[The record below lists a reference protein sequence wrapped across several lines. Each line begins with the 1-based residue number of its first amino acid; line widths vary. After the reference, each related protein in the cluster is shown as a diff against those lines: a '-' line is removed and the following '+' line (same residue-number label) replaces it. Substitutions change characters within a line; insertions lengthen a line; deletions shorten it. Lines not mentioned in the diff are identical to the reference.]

1 MSNQD
6 NINSFLDS
14 MDFDST
20 PAAGA
25 PNPQSVPFTPA
36 AVWPGEE
43 PTQQTAA
50 AAPVQAEPVPA
61 APPTAQPA
69 APQEVMPTPAPAVQT
84 PQTPQSAPAI
94 QRQVIPQQQPVVQQQ
109 VVPTVQ
115 PVVQQQPV
123 AQPQPAIQ
131 PAAPEPAPVQ
141 ETMLDKFDMVMQNLE
156 AQGEKRMLEA
166 LAAKPAIFS
175 YAKVK
180 ENIDDRDS
188 TFEDLRQKY
197 EADFPELSDPKT
209 ISWTVN
215 YGKTTKSVN
224 NPGSD
229 KVYDIKAEIE
239 NSKAFKEALKKA
251 KTDAEKNPECIVKLF
266 KKAQSKGEALSGIKE
281 LCLTKAEA
289 AQTNK
294 PIVLLPSKDGR
305 VYEQRRNE
313 IGCFTAPAE
322 NVREFED
329 IRAEFKMALPKIPAH
344 IFSKV
349 MGFFKSISD
358 ELHYE
363 VLVHILY
370 DTEEKEYIIKVPK
383 QRISE
388 ASVNSETDEPYLKGE
403 DVTRDIDRADELL
416 RRCADRGNKYAE
428 YTLGKA
434 LLDGELLPQDIP
446 EAVRL
451 LTTSA
456 EQGFPNAEYILGKL
470 YYKGEIVPADL
481 PKAID
486 LLERATEKGNPY
498 VAYLAGKLRLTEDE
512 VKDIEKAIRNFEI
525 AAANGNDFAEY
536 QLGKIYLYG
545 RDTEQDMQKAL
556 EWLESSAEHGNQY
569 ALQMLHSI
577 RNNRNISA
585 ATGIIRLLHHVSRI
599 IGERMEADRKD
610 GSSAVDRKLKRRIDE
625 KKQAQ
630 GIKD

>member
-6 NINSFLDS
+6 NINSFLDG

-20 PAAGA
+20 PAEQA
-25 PNPQSVPFTPA
+25 PSPQSVPFTPA

-43 PTQQTAA
+43 PAQQTAA

-61 APPTAQPA
+61 AQPTAQPA
-69 APQEVMPTPAPAVQT
+69 APQEAIPTPVPAVQT
-84 PQTPQSAPAI
+84 PQTPQAAPAI
-94 QRQVIPQQQPVVQQQ
+94 QQQVVPQTQPIVQQQPMMQPQPVVQQ
-109 VVPTVQ
+109 
-115 PVVQQQPV
+115 PVMQQ
-123 AQPQPAIQ
+123 
-131 PAAPEPAPVQ
+131 AAPDPAPVQ

-156 AQGEKRMLEA
+156 VQGEKRMLDA
-166 LAAKPAIFS
+166 LAAKPAIFA

-180 ENIDDRDS
+180 ENIEDRDS
-188 TFEDLRQKY
+188 TFEDLRQRY

-215 YGKTTKSVN
+215 YGKTTKSVS

-229 KVYDIKAEIE
+229 KVYDIKTEIE

-266 KKAQSKGEALSGIKE
+266 KKAQTKGEALSGIKE

-329 IRAEFKMALPKIPAH
+329 IQAEFKMALPKIPAH

-388 ASVNSETDEPYLKGE
+388 ASVNSETDEPYPDRYIHVMDFHSHNTMPAVFSGTDNADEKETRLYAVAGRFNRTFPEITVRAGCAGKFIPLNPEDVFEGDFFGSYPEEWKENIRHWGTEIKKPWHMSLRLKRTFGE
-403 DVTRDIDRADELL
+403 D
-416 RRCADRGNKYAE
+416 
-428 YTLGKA
+428 
-434 LLDGELLPQDIP
+434 
-446 EAVRL
+446 
-451 LTTSA
+451 
-456 EQGFPNAEYILGKL
+456 
-470 YYKGEIVPADL
+470 
-481 PKAID
+481 
-486 LLERATEKGNPY
+486 
-498 VAYLAGKLRLTEDE
+498 
-512 VKDIEKAIRNFEI
+512 
-525 AAANGNDFAEY
+525 
-536 QLGKIYLYG
+536 
-545 RDTEQDMQKAL
+545 
-556 EWLESSAEHGNQY
+556 
-569 ALQMLHSI
+569 
-577 RNNRNISA
+577 
-585 ATGIIRLLHHVSRI
+585 RI
-599 IGERMEADRKD
+599 
-610 GSSAVDRKLKRRIDE
+610 
-625 KKQAQ
+625 
-630 GIKD
+630 

>member
-6 NINSFLDS
+6 NINSFLDG
-14 MDFDST
+14 MDDFNST
-20 PAAGA
+20 PAAEA
-25 PNPQSVPFTPA
+25 PSPQSVPFTPA

-43 PTQQTAA
+43 PAQQTAA

-69 APQEVMPTPAPAVQT
+69 VPQEVIPTPAPAVQT
-84 PQTPQSAPAI
+84 PQIPQAAPAI
-94 QRQVIPQQQPVVQQQ
+94 QQQVIPQQQPVVQQQ
-109 VVPTVQ
+109 VVP
-115 PVVQQQPV
+115 PV
-123 AQPQPAIQ
+123 QPAIQ
-131 PAAPEPAPVQ
+131 QQPMPQAQQAAPDPAPVQ

-156 AQGEKRMLEA
+156 VQGEKRMLEA

-180 ENIDDRDS
+180 ENIEDRDS

-215 YGKTTKSVN
+215 YGKTTKSVS

-251 KTDAEKNPECIVKLF
+251 KTDADKNPECIVKLF
-266 KKAQSKGEALSGIKE
+266 KKAQTKGEALSGIKE

-388 ASVNSETDEPYLKGE
+388 ASVNSETDEPYPDRCIHVMDFHSHNTMPAVFSETDNADEKETRLYAVAGRFNQTFPEITVRAGCAGKFIPLNPEDVFEGNFFDSYPQEWKENIRHWGTEIKRPWHMGLRLKKVFGE
-403 DVTRDIDRADELL
+403 D
-416 RRCADRGNKYAE
+416 
-428 YTLGKA
+428 
-434 LLDGELLPQDIP
+434 
-446 EAVRL
+446 RL
-451 LTTSA
+451 
-456 EQGFPNAEYILGKL
+456 
-470 YYKGEIVPADL
+470 
-481 PKAID
+481 
-486 LLERATEKGNPY
+486 
-498 VAYLAGKLRLTEDE
+498 
-512 VKDIEKAIRNFEI
+512 
-525 AAANGNDFAEY
+525 
-536 QLGKIYLYG
+536 
-545 RDTEQDMQKAL
+545 
-556 EWLESSAEHGNQY
+556 
-569 ALQMLHSI
+569 
-577 RNNRNISA
+577 
-585 ATGIIRLLHHVSRI
+585 
-599 IGERMEADRKD
+599 
-610 GSSAVDRKLKRRIDE
+610 
-625 KKQAQ
+625 
-630 GIKD
+630 

>member
-20 PAAGA
+20 PAAEA
-25 PNPQSVPFTPA
+25 PSPQSVPFTPA

-43 PTQQTAA
+43 PAQQTAA

-69 APQEVMPTPAPAVQT
+69 APQEVIPTPAPAVQT
-84 PQTPQSAPAI
+84 PQTPQAAPAI
-94 QRQVIPQQQPVVQQQ
+94 QQQVITQAQPIVQQQPMVQPQPVVQQ
-109 VVPTVQ
+109 PAM
-115 PVVQQQPV
+115 QQ
-123 AQPQPAIQ
+123 
-131 PAAPEPAPVQ
+131 AAPDPGPVQ
-141 ETMLDKFDMVMQNLE
+141 ETMPDQFDAVMQNLE
-156 AQGEKRMLEA
+156 VQGEKRMLEA
-166 LAAKPAIFS
+166 LAAKPAIFA

-180 ENIDDRDS
+180 ENIEDRDS
-188 TFEDLRQKY
+188 TFEDLRQRY

-215 YGKTTKSVN
+215 YGKTTKSVS

-251 KTDAEKNPECIVKLF
+251 KTDADKNPECIVKLF
-266 KKAQSKGEALSGIKE
+266 KKAQTKGEALSGIKE

-388 ASVNSETDEPYLKGE
+388 ASVNSETDEPYPDRYIHVMDFHSHNTMPAVFSGTDNADEKETRLYAVAGRFNRTFPEITVRAGCAGKFIPLNPEDVFEGDFFGSYPEEWKENIRHWGTEIKKPWHMSLRLKRTFGE
-403 DVTRDIDRADELL
+403 D
-416 RRCADRGNKYAE
+416 
-428 YTLGKA
+428 
-434 LLDGELLPQDIP
+434 
-446 EAVRL
+446 
-451 LTTSA
+451 
-456 EQGFPNAEYILGKL
+456 
-470 YYKGEIVPADL
+470 
-481 PKAID
+481 
-486 LLERATEKGNPY
+486 
-498 VAYLAGKLRLTEDE
+498 
-512 VKDIEKAIRNFEI
+512 
-525 AAANGNDFAEY
+525 
-536 QLGKIYLYG
+536 
-545 RDTEQDMQKAL
+545 
-556 EWLESSAEHGNQY
+556 
-569 ALQMLHSI
+569 
-577 RNNRNISA
+577 
-585 ATGIIRLLHHVSRI
+585 RI
-599 IGERMEADRKD
+599 
-610 GSSAVDRKLKRRIDE
+610 
-625 KKQAQ
+625 
-630 GIKD
+630 

>member
-1 MSNQD
+1 MENSNQD

-14 MDFDST
+14 MDDFDSA
-20 PAAGA
+20 PAEQA
-25 PNPQSVPFTPA
+25 PSPQSVPFTPA

-43 PTQQTAA
+43 PAQQTAA

-69 APQEVMPTPAPAVQT
+69 APQKVIPTPAPAVQT
-84 PQTPQSAPAI
+84 PQTPQAAPAV
-94 QRQVIPQQQPVVQQQ
+94 QQQTVPQQQPAIQQQVITQAQPIVQQQ
-109 VVPTVQ
+109 VVPQ
-115 PVVQQQPV
+115 QQSVVQQPV
-123 AQPQPAIQ
+123 MQ
-131 PAAPEPAPVQ
+131 PAAPNPAPVQ

-156 AQGEKRMLEA
+156 VQGEKRMLEA
-166 LAAKPAIFS
+166 LAAKPAVFS

-180 ENIDDRDS
+180 ENIEDRDS

-215 YGKTTKSVN
+215 YGKTTKSVS

-229 KVYDIKAEIE
+229 KVYDIKTEIE

-266 KKAQSKGEALSGIKE
+266 KKAQTKGEALSGIKE

-370 DTEEKEYIIKVPK
+370 DTEEKVYIIKVPK

-388 ASVNSETDEPYLKGE
+388 ASVNSETDEPYPDRYIHVMDFHSHNTMPAVFSGTDNADEKETRLYAVAGRFNRTFPEITVRAGCAGKFIPLNPE
-403 DVTRDIDRADELL
+403 DVFEGDFF
-416 RRCADRGNKYAE
+416 GSY
-428 YTLGKA
+428 
-434 LLDGELLPQDIP
+434 P
-446 EAVRL
+446 EEWKENIRHWG
-451 LTTSA
+451 T
-456 EQGFPNAEYILGKL
+456 
-470 YYKGEIVPADL
+470 EIKKPWHM
-481 PKAID
+481 
-486 LLERATEKGNPY
+486 G
-498 VAYLAGKLRLTEDE
+498 LRLKRTFGE
-512 VKDIEKAIRNFEI
+512 
-525 AAANGNDFAEY
+525 
-536 QLGKIYLYG
+536 G
-545 RDTEQDMQKAL
+545 R
-556 EWLESSAEHGNQY
+556 
-569 ALQMLHSI
+569 I
-577 RNNRNISA
+577 
-585 ATGIIRLLHHVSRI
+585 
-599 IGERMEADRKD
+599 
-610 GSSAVDRKLKRRIDE
+610 
-625 KKQAQ
+625 
-630 GIKD
+630 

>member
-20 PAAGA
+20 PAEQA
-25 PNPQSVPFTPA
+25 PSPQSVPFTPA

-43 PTQQTAA
+43 PAQQTAA

-69 APQEVMPTPAPAVQT
+69 APQDAIPTPVPAVQN
-84 PQTPQSAPAI
+84 PQTPQAAPPTE
-94 QRQVIPQQQPVVQQQ
+94 QQVIPQAQQ
-109 VVPTVQ
+109 VVPQVQ
-115 PVVQQQPV
+115 PAAQQQPV
-123 AQPQPAIQ
+123 AQPQPVMQ
-131 PAAPEPAPVQ
+131 QAAPDPAPVQ

-156 AQGEKRMLEA
+156 VQGEKRMLEA
-166 LAAKPAIFS
+166 LAAKPAIFA

-180 ENIDDRDS
+180 ENIEDRDS
-188 TFEDLRQKY
+188 TFEDLRQRY

-215 YGKTTKSVN
+215 YGKTTKSVS

-251 KTDAEKNPECIVKLF
+251 KTDADKNPECIVKLF
-266 KKAQSKGEALSGIKE
+266 KKAQTKGEALSGIKE

-358 ELHYE
+358 ELNYE
-363 VLVHILY
+363 VLVHIIY
-370 DTEEKEYIIKVPK
+370 DTEETEYIIKVPK

-388 ASVNSETDEPYLKGE
+388 ASVNSETDEPYPDRYIHVMDFHSHNTMPAVFSGTDNADEKETRLYAVAGRFNRTFPEITVRAGCAGKFIPLNPEDVFEGDFFGSYPEEWKENIRHWGTEIKKPRHMGLRFKKVFGE
-403 DVTRDIDRADELL
+403 D
-416 RRCADRGNKYAE
+416 
-428 YTLGKA
+428 
-434 LLDGELLPQDIP
+434 
-446 EAVRL
+446 
-451 LTTSA
+451 
-456 EQGFPNAEYILGKL
+456 
-470 YYKGEIVPADL
+470 
-481 PKAID
+481 
-486 LLERATEKGNPY
+486 
-498 VAYLAGKLRLTEDE
+498 
-512 VKDIEKAIRNFEI
+512 
-525 AAANGNDFAEY
+525 
-536 QLGKIYLYG
+536 
-545 RDTEQDMQKAL
+545 
-556 EWLESSAEHGNQY
+556 
-569 ALQMLHSI
+569 
-577 RNNRNISA
+577 
-585 ATGIIRLLHHVSRI
+585 RI
-599 IGERMEADRKD
+599 
-610 GSSAVDRKLKRRIDE
+610 
-625 KKQAQ
+625 
-630 GIKD
+630 

>member
-1 MSNQD
+1 MENSNQD

-25 PNPQSVPFTPA
+25 PSPQSVPFTPA

-43 PTQQTAA
+43 PAQQTAA
-50 AAPVQAEPVPA
+50 AAPVQTEPAPA

-69 APQEVMPTPAPAVQT
+69 APQEAIPTPAPAVQT
-84 PQTPQSAPAI
+84 PQTPQAAPAAE
-94 QRQVIPQQQPVVQQQ
+94 QQVVPQPQPIVQQQAMPQQQPVVQEQVIPQAQQ
-109 VVPTVQ
+109 VVPQVQ
-115 PVVQQQPV
+115 PAAQQQPV
-123 AQPQPAIQ
+123 AQTQPVMQ
-131 PAAPEPAPVQ
+131 QAAPEPAPVQ
-141 ETMLDKFDMVMQNLE
+141 QPMLDQFDAVMQNLE
-156 AQGEKRMLEA
+156 VQGEKRMLEA

-180 ENIDDRDS
+180 ENIEDRDS

-197 EADFPELSDPKT
+197 EADFPELSDSKT

-215 YGKTTKSVN
+215 YGKTTKSVS

-266 KKAQSKGEALSGIKE
+266 KKAQTKGEALSGIKE

-349 MGFFKSISD
+349 MGFFKSI
-358 ELHYE
+358 
-363 VLVHILY
+363 
-370 DTEEKEYIIKVPK
+370 
-383 QRISE
+383 
-388 ASVNSETDEPYLKGE
+388 
-403 DVTRDIDRADELL
+403 
-416 RRCADRGNKYAE
+416 
-428 YTLGKA
+428 
-434 LLDGELLPQDIP
+434 
-446 EAVRL
+446 
-451 LTTSA
+451 
-456 EQGFPNAEYILGKL
+456 
-470 YYKGEIVPADL
+470 
-481 PKAID
+481 
-486 LLERATEKGNPY
+486 
-498 VAYLAGKLRLTEDE
+498 
-512 VKDIEKAIRNFEI
+512 
-525 AAANGNDFAEY
+525 
-536 QLGKIYLYG
+536 
-545 RDTEQDMQKAL
+545 
-556 EWLESSAEHGNQY
+556 
-569 ALQMLHSI
+569 
-577 RNNRNISA
+577 
-585 ATGIIRLLHHVSRI
+585 
-599 IGERMEADRKD
+599 
-610 GSSAVDRKLKRRIDE
+610 
-625 KKQAQ
+625 
-630 GIKD
+630 

>member
-1 MSNQD
+1 MENSNQD

-20 PAAGA
+20 PAEQA
-25 PNPQSVPFTPA
+25 PSPQSVPFTPA

-43 PTQQTAA
+43 PAQQTAA
-50 AAPVQAEPVPA
+50 AAPVQTEPAPA

-69 APQEVMPTPAPAVQT
+69 APQEAIPTPAPAVQT
-84 PQTPQSAPAI
+84 PQTPQAAPAVQQQVI
-94 QRQVIPQQQPVVQQQ
+94 PQAQPIVQEQVIPQQQSVVQQQ
-109 VVPTVQ
+109 VVP
-115 PVVQQQPV
+115 PV
-123 AQPQPAIQ
+123 QPAIQ
-131 PAAPEPAPVQ
+131 QQPMPQAQQAAPDPAPVQ
-141 ETMLDKFDMVMQNLE
+141 QTMLDPFDAAMQNLE
-156 AQGEKRMLEA
+156 VQGEKRMLEA

-180 ENIDDRDS
+180 ENIEDRDS

-215 YGKTTKSVN
+215 YGKTTKSVS

-229 KVYDIKAEIE
+229 KVYDIKTEIE

-266 KKAQSKGEALSGIKE
+266 KKAQTKGEALSGIKE

-388 ASVNSETDEPYLKGE
+388 ASVNSETDEPYPDRYIHVMDFHSHNTMPAVFSGTDNADEKETRLYAVAGWFNRTFPEITVRAGCAGKFIPLNPEDVFEGDFFGSYPEEWKENIRHWGTEIKKPRHMGLRFKKVFGE
-403 DVTRDIDRADELL
+403 D
-416 RRCADRGNKYAE
+416 
-428 YTLGKA
+428 
-434 LLDGELLPQDIP
+434 
-446 EAVRL
+446 
-451 LTTSA
+451 
-456 EQGFPNAEYILGKL
+456 
-470 YYKGEIVPADL
+470 
-481 PKAID
+481 
-486 LLERATEKGNPY
+486 
-498 VAYLAGKLRLTEDE
+498 
-512 VKDIEKAIRNFEI
+512 
-525 AAANGNDFAEY
+525 
-536 QLGKIYLYG
+536 
-545 RDTEQDMQKAL
+545 
-556 EWLESSAEHGNQY
+556 
-569 ALQMLHSI
+569 
-577 RNNRNISA
+577 
-585 ATGIIRLLHHVSRI
+585 RI
-599 IGERMEADRKD
+599 
-610 GSSAVDRKLKRRIDE
+610 
-625 KKQAQ
+625 
-630 GIKD
+630 

>member
-6 NINSFLDS
+6 NINSFLDG

-20 PAAGA
+20 PAEQA
-25 PNPQSVPFTPA
+25 PSPQSVPFTPA

-43 PTQQTAA
+43 PAQQTAA
-50 AAPVQAEPVPA
+50 AAPVKAEPVPA

-69 APQEVMPTPAPAVQT
+69 APQEVIPTPAPAVQT
-84 PQTPQSAPAI
+84 PKTPQAAPSAE
-94 QRQVIPQQQPVVQQQ
+94 QQ
-109 VVPTVQ
+109 VVPQTQ
-115 PVVQQQPV
+115 PIVQQQPMV
-123 AQPQPAIQ
+123 QPQSVVQQPAMQ
-131 PAAPEPAPVQ
+131 PAAPDPAPVQ
-141 ETMLDKFDMVMQNLE
+141 QPMLDPFDAAMQSLE
-156 AQGEKRMLEA
+156 VQGEKRMLEA
-166 LAAKPAIFS
+166 LAAKPAIFA

-180 ENIDDRDS
+180 ENIEDRDS
-188 TFEDLRQKY
+188 TFEDLRQRY

-215 YGKTTKSVN
+215 YGKTTKSVS

-229 KVYDIKAEIE
+229 KVYDIKTEIE

-251 KTDAEKNPECIVKLF
+251 KTDADKNPECIVKLF
-266 KKAQSKGEALSGIKE
+266 KKAQTKGEALSGIKE

-329 IRAEFKMALPKIPAH
+329 MQAEFKMALPKIPAH

-388 ASVNSETDEPYLKGE
+388 ASVNSETDEPYPDRYIHVMDFHSHNTMPAVFSGTDNADEKETRLYAVAGRFNRTFPEITVRAGCAGKFIPLNPEDVFKGDFFGSYPEEWKENIRHWSTQMKKPWHMGLRFKKAFGE
-403 DVTRDIDRADELL
+403 D
-416 RRCADRGNKYAE
+416 
-428 YTLGKA
+428 
-434 LLDGELLPQDIP
+434 
-446 EAVRL
+446 
-451 LTTSA
+451 
-456 EQGFPNAEYILGKL
+456 
-470 YYKGEIVPADL
+470 
-481 PKAID
+481 
-486 LLERATEKGNPY
+486 
-498 VAYLAGKLRLTEDE
+498 
-512 VKDIEKAIRNFEI
+512 
-525 AAANGNDFAEY
+525 
-536 QLGKIYLYG
+536 
-545 RDTEQDMQKAL
+545 
-556 EWLESSAEHGNQY
+556 
-569 ALQMLHSI
+569 
-577 RNNRNISA
+577 
-585 ATGIIRLLHHVSRI
+585 RI
-599 IGERMEADRKD
+599 
-610 GSSAVDRKLKRRIDE
+610 
-625 KKQAQ
+625 
-630 GIKD
+630 

>member
-20 PAAGA
+20 PAEQA
-25 PNPQSVPFTPA
+25 PSPQSVPFTPA

-43 PTQQTAA
+43 PAQKTAA

-69 APQEVMPTPAPAVQT
+69 APQEVIPTPVPAVQN
-84 PQTPQSAPAI
+84 PQTPQAAPPTE
-94 QRQVIPQQQPVVQQQ
+94 QQVIPQAQQ
-109 VVPTVQ
+109 VVPQVQ
-115 PVVQQQPV
+115 PAAQQQPV
-123 AQPQPAIQ
+123 AQPQPVMQ
-131 PAAPEPAPVQ
+131 QAAPDPAPVQ

-156 AQGEKRMLEA
+156 VQGEKRMLEA
-166 LAAKPAIFS
+166 LAAKPAIFA

-180 ENIDDRDS
+180 ENIEDRDS
-188 TFEDLRQKY
+188 TFEDLRQRY

-215 YGKTTKSVN
+215 YGKTTKSVS

-229 KVYDIKAEIE
+229 KVYDIKTEIE

-251 KTDAEKNPECIVKLF
+251 KTDADKNPECIVKLF
-266 KKAQSKGEALSGIKE
+266 KKAQTKGEALSGIKE

-388 ASVNSETDEPYLKGE
+388 ASVNSETDEPYPDRYIHVMDFHSHNTMPAIFSGTDNADEKETRLYAVAGRFNRTFPEITVRAGCAGKFISLNPEDVFEGDFFGSYPEEWKENIRHWGTEIKKPWHMSLRLKRTFGE
-403 DVTRDIDRADELL
+403 D
-416 RRCADRGNKYAE
+416 
-428 YTLGKA
+428 
-434 LLDGELLPQDIP
+434 
-446 EAVRL
+446 
-451 LTTSA
+451 
-456 EQGFPNAEYILGKL
+456 
-470 YYKGEIVPADL
+470 
-481 PKAID
+481 
-486 LLERATEKGNPY
+486 
-498 VAYLAGKLRLTEDE
+498 
-512 VKDIEKAIRNFEI
+512 
-525 AAANGNDFAEY
+525 
-536 QLGKIYLYG
+536 
-545 RDTEQDMQKAL
+545 
-556 EWLESSAEHGNQY
+556 
-569 ALQMLHSI
+569 
-577 RNNRNISA
+577 
-585 ATGIIRLLHHVSRI
+585 RI
-599 IGERMEADRKD
+599 
-610 GSSAVDRKLKRRIDE
+610 
-625 KKQAQ
+625 
-630 GIKD
+630 

>member
-6 NINSFLDS
+6 NINGFLDS
-14 MDFDST
+14 MDFDGT
-20 PAAGA
+20 PAAEA
-25 PNPQSVPFTPA
+25 PSPQSVPFTPA

-43 PTQQTAA
+43 PAQQTAA

-61 APPTAQPA
+61 TPPTAQPA
-69 APQEVMPTPAPAVQT
+69 APQEVIPTPAPAVQT
-84 PQTPQSAPAI
+84 PQTPQAAPAI
-94 QRQVIPQQQPVVQQQ
+94 QQQVVPQTQPIVQQQPMVQPQPVVQQ
-109 VVPTVQ
+109 
-115 PVVQQQPV
+115 PVMQQ
-123 AQPQPAIQ
+123 
-131 PAAPEPAPVQ
+131 AAPDPAPVQ

-156 AQGEKRMLEA
+156 VQGEKRMLEA

-180 ENIDDRDS
+180 ENIEDRDS

-215 YGKTTKSVN
+215 YGKTTKSVS

-229 KVYDIKAEIE
+229 RVYDIKTEIE

-266 KKAQSKGEALSGIKE
+266 KKAQTKGEALSGIKE

-388 ASVNSETDEPYLKGE
+388 ASVNSETDEPYPDRCIHVMDIHSHNTMPAVFSETDNADEKETRLYAVAGRFNRTFPEITVRAGCAGKFIPLNPE
-403 DVTRDIDRADELL
+403 DVFEGDFF
-416 RRCADRGNKYAE
+416 GSY
-428 YTLGKA
+428 
-434 LLDGELLPQDIP
+434 P
-446 EAVRL
+446 EEWKENIRHWG
-451 LTTSA
+451 T
-456 EQGFPNAEYILGKL
+456 
-470 YYKGEIVPADL
+470 EIKKPWHM
-481 PKAID
+481 
-486 LLERATEKGNPY
+486 G
-498 VAYLAGKLRLTEDE
+498 LRLKRTFGE
-512 VKDIEKAIRNFEI
+512 
-525 AAANGNDFAEY
+525 
-536 QLGKIYLYG
+536 G
-545 RDTEQDMQKAL
+545 R
-556 EWLESSAEHGNQY
+556 
-569 ALQMLHSI
+569 I
-577 RNNRNISA
+577 
-585 ATGIIRLLHHVSRI
+585 
-599 IGERMEADRKD
+599 
-610 GSSAVDRKLKRRIDE
+610 
-625 KKQAQ
+625 
-630 GIKD
+630 

>member
-25 PNPQSVPFTPA
+25 PSPQSVPFTPA

-43 PTQQTAA
+43 PAQQTAA
-50 AAPVQAEPVPA
+50 AAPVQTEPAPA

-69 APQEVMPTPAPAVQT
+69 APQEAIPTPATAVQT
-84 PQTPQSAPAI
+84 PQTPQTAPVI
-94 QRQVIPQQQPVVQQQ
+94 QQQVIPQAQPIVQQQPMPQAQPVVQQQAVPQVQPVVPQQPVVQQ
-109 VVPTVQ
+109 
-115 PVVQQQPV
+115 PVM
-123 AQPQPAIQ
+123 QPA
-131 PAAPEPAPVQ
+131 PPDPAPVQ
-141 ETMLDKFDMVMQNLE
+141 ETMLDQFDMVMQNLE
-156 AQGEKRMLEA
+156 VQGEKHMLEA

-180 ENIDDRDS
+180 ENIEDRDA

-197 EADFPELSDPKT
+197 EADFPELSDSKT

-215 YGKTTKSVN
+215 YGKTTKSVS

-266 KKAQSKGEALSGIKE
+266 KKAQTKGEVLSGIKE

-388 ASVNSETDEPYLKGE
+388 ASVNSETDEPYPDRYIHVMDFHSHNTMPAVFSGTDNADEKETRLYAVAGRFNQTFPEITVRAGCAGKFFPLNPEDVFEGNFFDSYPQEWKENICHWGTEIKRPWHMGLRLKKVFGE
-403 DVTRDIDRADELL
+403 D
-416 RRCADRGNKYAE
+416 
-428 YTLGKA
+428 
-434 LLDGELLPQDIP
+434 
-446 EAVRL
+446 RL
-451 LTTSA
+451 
-456 EQGFPNAEYILGKL
+456 
-470 YYKGEIVPADL
+470 
-481 PKAID
+481 
-486 LLERATEKGNPY
+486 
-498 VAYLAGKLRLTEDE
+498 
-512 VKDIEKAIRNFEI
+512 
-525 AAANGNDFAEY
+525 
-536 QLGKIYLYG
+536 
-545 RDTEQDMQKAL
+545 
-556 EWLESSAEHGNQY
+556 
-569 ALQMLHSI
+569 
-577 RNNRNISA
+577 
-585 ATGIIRLLHHVSRI
+585 
-599 IGERMEADRKD
+599 
-610 GSSAVDRKLKRRIDE
+610 
-625 KKQAQ
+625 
-630 GIKD
+630 

>member
-1 MSNQD
+1 MENSNQD

-20 PAAGA
+20 PAEQA
-25 PNPQSVPFTPA
+25 PSPQSVPFTPA

-43 PTQQTAA
+43 PAQQTAA
-50 AAPVQAEPVPA
+50 AAPIQAEPVPA
-61 APPTAQPA
+61 AQPTAQPA
-69 APQEVMPTPAPAVQT
+69 APQEAIPTPAPAVQT
-84 PQTPQSAPAI
+84 PQTPQAAPAAEP
-94 QRQVIPQQQPVVQQQ
+94 QVVPQTQPIVQQQPMMQPQPVVQQ
-109 VVPTVQ
+109 
-115 PVVQQQPV
+115 PVMQQ
-123 AQPQPAIQ
+123 
-131 PAAPEPAPVQ
+131 AAPKPAPVQ
-141 ETMLDKFDMVMQNLE
+141 QTMLDQFDTVMQNLE
-156 AQGEKRMLEA
+156 VQGEKRMLEA

-180 ENIDDRDS
+180 ENIEDRDS

-215 YGKTTKSVN
+215 YGKTTKSVS

-229 KVYDIKAEIE
+229 KVYDIKTEIE

-266 KKAQSKGEALSGIKE
+266 KKAQTKGEALSGIKE

-344 IFSKV
+344 IFSKI

-383 QRISE
+383 QRISH
-388 ASVNSETDEPYLKGE
+388 AAVNSEADEPYPERYIHVMDIHSHNTMPAVFSETDNDDEKETRLYAVAGRFDRTFPEITVRAGCAGKFIYLPPEEVFEGNFFGDFPKEWKESIQVAEEKPHRIIPHIRHFFGE
-403 DVTRDIDRADELL
+403 D
-416 RRCADRGNKYAE
+416 
-428 YTLGKA
+428 
-434 LLDGELLPQDIP
+434 
-446 EAVRL
+446 RL
-451 LTTSA
+451 
-456 EQGFPNAEYILGKL
+456 
-470 YYKGEIVPADL
+470 
-481 PKAID
+481 
-486 LLERATEKGNPY
+486 
-498 VAYLAGKLRLTEDE
+498 
-512 VKDIEKAIRNFEI
+512 
-525 AAANGNDFAEY
+525 
-536 QLGKIYLYG
+536 
-545 RDTEQDMQKAL
+545 
-556 EWLESSAEHGNQY
+556 
-569 ALQMLHSI
+569 
-577 RNNRNISA
+577 
-585 ATGIIRLLHHVSRI
+585 
-599 IGERMEADRKD
+599 
-610 GSSAVDRKLKRRIDE
+610 
-625 KKQAQ
+625 
-630 GIKD
+630 

>member
-6 NINSFLDS
+6 NINSFLDG

-20 PAAGA
+20 PAEQA
-25 PNPQSVPFTPA
+25 PSPQSVPFTPA

-43 PTQQTAA
+43 PAQQTAA

-69 APQEVMPTPAPAVQT
+69 APQEVIPTPAPAVQT
-84 PQTPQSAPAI
+84 PQTTQAAPPTEQQVVPQTQPI
-94 QRQVIPQQQPVVQQQ
+94 VQQQVMPQQQPVVQEQVIPQAQQ
-109 VVPTVQ
+109 VVPPVQ
-115 PVVQQQPV
+115 PAAQQQPV
-123 AQPQPAIQ
+123 AQTQPAMQ
-131 PAAPEPAPVQ
+131 PAAPDPAPVQ

-156 AQGEKRMLEA
+156 VQGEKRMLEA

-180 ENIDDRDS
+180 ENIEDRDS
-188 TFEDLRQKY
+188 TFEDLRQRY

-209 ISWTVN
+209 ISWAVN
-215 YGKTTKSVN
+215 YGKTTKSVS

-266 KKAQSKGEALSGIKE
+266 KKAQTKGEALSGIKE

-349 MGFFKSISD
+349 MGLFKSISD

-383 QRISE
+383 QRISHV
-388 ASVNSETDEPYLKGE
+388 AVNSEAEEPYPERYIHVVDFHSHNTMPAVFSETDNDDEKE
-403 DVTRDIDRADELL
+403 TRLYAVAGRFDR
-416 RRCADRGNKYAE
+416 
-428 YTLGKA
+428 TF
-434 LLDGELLPQDIP
+434 P
-446 EAVRL
+446 EITVR
-451 LTTSA
+451 A
-456 EQGFPNAEYILGKL
+456 GC
-470 YYKGEIVPADL
+470 
-481 PKAID
+481 
-486 LLERATEKGNPY
+486 
-498 VAYLAGKLRLTEDE
+498 AGK
-512 VKDIEKAIRNFEI
+512 F
-525 AAANGNDFAEY
+525 
-536 QLGKIYLYG
+536 IYLPPEEVFEG
-545 RDTEQDMQKAL
+545 NFFGDFPK
-556 EWLESSAEHGNQY
+556 EWKENIRIAEEKPH
-569 ALQMLHSI
+569 
-577 RNNRNISA
+577 
-585 ATGIIRLLHHVSRI
+585 RI
-599 IGERMEADRKD
+599 IPHIRRFFGEE
-610 GSSAVDRKLKRRIDE
+610 RI
-625 KKQAQ
+625 
-630 GIKD
+630 

>member
-14 MDFDST
+14 MDFDSA
-20 PAAGA
+20 PAAEA
-25 PNPQSVPFTPA
+25 PSPQSVPFTPA

-43 PTQQTAA
+43 PAQQTAA
-50 AAPVQAEPVPA
+50 AAPVQAEPAPA

-69 APQEVMPTPAPAVQT
+69 APQEAIPTPALAVQT
-84 PQTPQSAPAI
+84 PQTPQAAPTV
-94 QRQVIPQQQPVVQQQ
+94 QQQVIPQTQPIVQQQPMPQAQQAVPQQQPVVQQQ
-109 VVPTVQ
+109 VVPQVQ
-115 PVVQQQPV
+115 PVAQQQPV
-123 AQPQPAIQ
+123 AQPQPVMQ
-131 PAAPEPAPVQ
+131 PSAPNPAPVQ
-141 ETMLDKFDMVMQNLE
+141 ETMLDPFDAAMQNLE
-156 AQGEKRMLEA
+156 VQGEKRMLEA

-180 ENIDDRDS
+180 ENIEDRDA

-197 EADFPELSDPKT
+197 EADFPELSDSKT

-215 YGKTTKSVN
+215 YGKTTKSVS

-229 KVYDIKAEIE
+229 KVYDIKTEIE

-266 KKAQSKGEALSGIKE
+266 KKAQTKGEALSGIKE

-388 ASVNSETDEPYLKGE
+388 ASVNSETDEPYPDRCIHVMDFHSHNTMPAVFSETDNADEKETRLYAVAGRFNRTFPEITVRAGCAGKFIPLNPEDVFEGDFFGSYPEEWKENIRHWGTEIKRPRHMGLRFKKVFGE
-403 DVTRDIDRADELL
+403 D
-416 RRCADRGNKYAE
+416 
-428 YTLGKA
+428 
-434 LLDGELLPQDIP
+434 
-446 EAVRL
+446 
-451 LTTSA
+451 
-456 EQGFPNAEYILGKL
+456 
-470 YYKGEIVPADL
+470 
-481 PKAID
+481 
-486 LLERATEKGNPY
+486 
-498 VAYLAGKLRLTEDE
+498 
-512 VKDIEKAIRNFEI
+512 
-525 AAANGNDFAEY
+525 
-536 QLGKIYLYG
+536 
-545 RDTEQDMQKAL
+545 
-556 EWLESSAEHGNQY
+556 
-569 ALQMLHSI
+569 
-577 RNNRNISA
+577 
-585 ATGIIRLLHHVSRI
+585 RI
-599 IGERMEADRKD
+599 
-610 GSSAVDRKLKRRIDE
+610 
-625 KKQAQ
+625 
-630 GIKD
+630 

>member
-20 PAAGA
+20 PAAEA
-25 PNPQSVPFTPA
+25 PSPQSVPFTPA

-43 PTQQTAA
+43 PAQQTAA

-69 APQEVMPTPAPAVQT
+69 APQEVIPTPAPAVQT
-84 PQTPQSAPAI
+84 TQTPQAAPAI
-94 QRQVIPQQQPVVQQQ
+94 QQQVITQAQPIVQQQVMPQQQPVVQEQVIPQAQQ
-109 VVPTVQ
+109 VVPQVQ
-115 PVVQQQPV
+115 PAAQQQPV
-123 AQPQPAIQ
+123 AQTQPVMQ
-131 PAAPEPAPVQ
+131 PAAPNPAPVQ
-141 ETMLDKFDMVMQNLE
+141 QPMLDQFDAVMQNLE
-156 AQGEKRMLEA
+156 VQGEKRMLDA

-180 ENIDDRDS
+180 ENIEDRDS

-197 EADFPELSDPKT
+197 EADFPELSDSKT

-215 YGKTTKSVN
+215 YGKTTKSVS

-266 KKAQSKGEALSGIKE
+266 KKAQTKGEALSGIKE

-383 QRISE
+383 QRISHV
-388 ASVNSETDEPYLKGE
+388 AVNSEAEEPYPERYIHVVDFHSHNTMPAVFSETDNDDEKE
-403 DVTRDIDRADELL
+403 TRLYAVAGRFDR
-416 RRCADRGNKYAE
+416 
-428 YTLGKA
+428 TF
-434 LLDGELLPQDIP
+434 P
-446 EAVRL
+446 EITVR
-451 LTTSA
+451 A
-456 EQGFPNAEYILGKL
+456 GC
-470 YYKGEIVPADL
+470 
-481 PKAID
+481 
-486 LLERATEKGNPY
+486 
-498 VAYLAGKLRLTEDE
+498 AGK
-512 VKDIEKAIRNFEI
+512 F
-525 AAANGNDFAEY
+525 
-536 QLGKIYLYG
+536 IYLPPEEVFEG
-545 RDTEQDMQKAL
+545 NFFGDFPK
-556 EWLESSAEHGNQY
+556 EWKENIRIAEEKPH
-569 ALQMLHSI
+569 
-577 RNNRNISA
+577 
-585 ATGIIRLLHHVSRI
+585 RI
-599 IGERMEADRKD
+599 IPHIRRFFGEE
-610 GSSAVDRKLKRRIDE
+610 RI
-625 KKQAQ
+625 
-630 GIKD
+630 

>member
-6 NINSFLDS
+6 NINGFLDS
-14 MDFDST
+14 MDDFDSA
-20 PAAGA
+20 PAAEA
-25 PNPQSVPFTPA
+25 PSPQSVPFTPA

-43 PTQQTAA
+43 PAQQTAA

-69 APQEVMPTPAPAVQT
+69 APQEAIPTPATAVQT
-84 PQTPQSAPAI
+84 TQTPQAAPSAEQQVVPQTQPI
-94 QRQVIPQQQPVVQQQ
+94 VQQQVIPQQQSVVQ
-109 VVPTVQ
+109 PQ
-115 PVVQQQPV
+115 PVVQQPV
-123 AQPQPAIQ
+123 MQQ
-131 PAAPEPAPVQ
+131 AAPNPAPVQ

-156 AQGEKRMLEA
+156 VQGEKRMLEA

-180 ENIDDRDS
+180 ENIEDRDS

-215 YGKTTKSVN
+215 YGKTTKSVS

-229 KVYDIKAEIE
+229 KVYDIKTEIE

-251 KTDAEKNPECIVKLF
+251 KTDADKNPECIVKLF
-266 KKAQSKGEALSGIKE
+266 KKAQTKGEALSGIKE

-329 IRAEFKMALPKIPAH
+329 IQAEFKMALSKIPAH

-383 QRISE
+383 QRISHV
-388 ASVNSETDEPYLKGE
+388 AVNSEAEEPYPERYIHVVDFHSHNTMPAVFSETDNDDEKE
-403 DVTRDIDRADELL
+403 TRLYAVAGRFDR
-416 RRCADRGNKYAE
+416 
-428 YTLGKA
+428 TF
-434 LLDGELLPQDIP
+434 P
-446 EAVRL
+446 EITVR
-451 LTTSA
+451 A
-456 EQGFPNAEYILGKL
+456 GC
-470 YYKGEIVPADL
+470 
-481 PKAID
+481 
-486 LLERATEKGNPY
+486 
-498 VAYLAGKLRLTEDE
+498 AGK
-512 VKDIEKAIRNFEI
+512 F
-525 AAANGNDFAEY
+525 
-536 QLGKIYLYG
+536 IYLPPEEVFEG
-545 RDTEQDMQKAL
+545 NFFGDFPK
-556 EWLESSAEHGNQY
+556 EWKENIRIAEEKPH
-569 ALQMLHSI
+569 
-577 RNNRNISA
+577 
-585 ATGIIRLLHHVSRI
+585 RI
-599 IGERMEADRKD
+599 IPHIRRFFGEE
-610 GSSAVDRKLKRRIDE
+610 RI
-625 KKQAQ
+625 
-630 GIKD
+630 

>member
-6 NINSFLDS
+6 NINSFLDG

-20 PAAGA
+20 PAEQA
-25 PNPQSVPFTPA
+25 PSPQSVPFTPA

-43 PTQQTAA
+43 PAQQTAA
-50 AAPVQAEPVPA
+50 AASVQTEPVPA
-61 APPTAQPA
+61 VPPTAQPA
-69 APQEVMPTPAPAVQT
+69 APQEVIPTPAPAVQT
-84 PQTPQSAPAI
+84 TQIPQAAPAI
-94 QRQVIPQQQPVVQQQ
+94 QQQVVPQTLPIVQQQPVVQ
-109 VVPTVQ
+109 PQ
-115 PVVQQQPV
+115 PVVQQPV
-123 AQPQPAIQ
+123 MQQ
-131 PAAPEPAPVQ
+131 AAPEPAPVQ
-141 ETMLDKFDMVMQNLE
+141 QPMLDQFDTVMQNLE
-156 AQGEKRMLEA
+156 VQGEKRMLEA

-180 ENIDDRDS
+180 ENIEDRDS
-188 TFEDLRQKY
+188 TFEDLRQRY
-197 EADFPELSDPKT
+197 EADFPELSDSKT

-215 YGKTTKSVN
+215 YGKTTKSVS

-266 KKAQSKGEALSGIKE
+266 KKAQTKGEALSGIKE

-329 IRAEFKMALPKIPAH
+329 IQAEFKMALPKIPAH

-388 ASVNSETDEPYLKGE
+388 ASVNSETDEPYPDRYIHVMDFHSHNTMPAVFSGTDNADEKETRLYAVAGRFNRTFPEITVRAGCAGKFIPLNPEDVFEGDFFGSYPEEWKENIRHWGTEIKRPWHMGLRFKKVFGE
-403 DVTRDIDRADELL
+403 D
-416 RRCADRGNKYAE
+416 
-428 YTLGKA
+428 
-434 LLDGELLPQDIP
+434 
-446 EAVRL
+446 
-451 LTTSA
+451 
-456 EQGFPNAEYILGKL
+456 
-470 YYKGEIVPADL
+470 
-481 PKAID
+481 
-486 LLERATEKGNPY
+486 
-498 VAYLAGKLRLTEDE
+498 
-512 VKDIEKAIRNFEI
+512 
-525 AAANGNDFAEY
+525 
-536 QLGKIYLYG
+536 
-545 RDTEQDMQKAL
+545 
-556 EWLESSAEHGNQY
+556 
-569 ALQMLHSI
+569 
-577 RNNRNISA
+577 
-585 ATGIIRLLHHVSRI
+585 RI
-599 IGERMEADRKD
+599 
-610 GSSAVDRKLKRRIDE
+610 
-625 KKQAQ
+625 
-630 GIKD
+630 

>member
-20 PAAGA
+20 PAEQA
-25 PNPQSVPFTPA
+25 PSPQSVPFTPA

-43 PTQQTAA
+43 PAQQTAS

-69 APQEVMPTPAPAVQT
+69 APQEVIPTPAPAVQT
-84 PQTPQSAPAI
+84 PQTPQAAPSAE
-94 QRQVIPQQQPVVQQQ
+94 QQVVPQTQPIVQQQPMVQPQPVVQQ
-109 VVPTVQ
+109 
-115 PVVQQQPV
+115 PVM
-123 AQPQPAIQ
+123 Q
-131 PAAPEPAPVQ
+131 PAAPDPAPVQ
-141 ETMLDKFDMVMQNLE
+141 QPMLDQFDAVMQNLE
-156 AQGEKRMLEA
+156 VQGEKRMLDA

-180 ENIDDRDS
+180 ENIEDRDS

-215 YGKTTKSVN
+215 YGKTTKSVS
-224 NPGSD
+224 NPASD
-229 KVYDIKAEIE
+229 KVYDIKTEIE

-266 KKAQSKGEALSGIKE
+266 KKAQTKGEALSGIKE

-388 ASVNSETDEPYLKGE
+388 ASVNSETDEPYPDRYIHVMDFHSHNTMPAVFSGTDNADEKETRLYAVAGRFNRTFPEITVRAGCAGKFIPLNPEDVFEGDFFGSYPEEWKENIRHWGTEIKKPRHMGLRFKKVFGE
-403 DVTRDIDRADELL
+403 D
-416 RRCADRGNKYAE
+416 
-428 YTLGKA
+428 
-434 LLDGELLPQDIP
+434 
-446 EAVRL
+446 
-451 LTTSA
+451 
-456 EQGFPNAEYILGKL
+456 
-470 YYKGEIVPADL
+470 
-481 PKAID
+481 
-486 LLERATEKGNPY
+486 
-498 VAYLAGKLRLTEDE
+498 
-512 VKDIEKAIRNFEI
+512 
-525 AAANGNDFAEY
+525 
-536 QLGKIYLYG
+536 
-545 RDTEQDMQKAL
+545 
-556 EWLESSAEHGNQY
+556 
-569 ALQMLHSI
+569 
-577 RNNRNISA
+577 
-585 ATGIIRLLHHVSRI
+585 RI
-599 IGERMEADRKD
+599 
-610 GSSAVDRKLKRRIDE
+610 
-625 KKQAQ
+625 
-630 GIKD
+630 

>member
-6 NINSFLDS
+6 NINSFLDG
-14 MDFDST
+14 MDFDSA
-20 PAAGA
+20 PAAEA
-25 PNPQSVPFTPA
+25 PSPQSVPFTPA

-43 PTQQTAA
+43 PAQQTAA

-61 APPTAQPA
+61 APPTAQPT
-69 APQEVMPTPAPAVQT
+69 APQEVIPTPAPAVQT
-84 PQTPQSAPAI
+84 PQIPQATPAI
-94 QRQVIPQQQPVVQQQ
+94 QQQVVPQTQPIVQQQ
-109 VVPTVQ
+109 VVPQ
-115 PVVQQQPV
+115 QQSVVQQPIVQ
-123 AQPQPAIQ
+123 Q
-131 PAAPEPAPVQ
+131 AAPETAHVQ

-156 AQGEKRMLEA
+156 VQGEKRMLEA

-180 ENIDDRDS
+180 ENIEDRDS

-215 YGKTTKSVN
+215 YGKTTKSVS

-229 KVYDIKAEIE
+229 KVYDIKTEIE

-266 KKAQSKGEALSGIKE
+266 KKAQTKGEALSGIKE

-388 ASVNSETDEPYLKGE
+388 ASVNSETDEPYPDRCIHVMDFHSHNTMPAVFSETDNADEKETRLYAVAGRFNRTFPEITVRAGCAGKFIPLNPEDVFEGDFFGSYPEEWKENIRHWGTEIKRPWRMGLRLKRTFGE
-403 DVTRDIDRADELL
+403 D
-416 RRCADRGNKYAE
+416 
-428 YTLGKA
+428 
-434 LLDGELLPQDIP
+434 
-446 EAVRL
+446 
-451 LTTSA
+451 
-456 EQGFPNAEYILGKL
+456 
-470 YYKGEIVPADL
+470 
-481 PKAID
+481 
-486 LLERATEKGNPY
+486 
-498 VAYLAGKLRLTEDE
+498 
-512 VKDIEKAIRNFEI
+512 
-525 AAANGNDFAEY
+525 
-536 QLGKIYLYG
+536 
-545 RDTEQDMQKAL
+545 
-556 EWLESSAEHGNQY
+556 
-569 ALQMLHSI
+569 
-577 RNNRNISA
+577 
-585 ATGIIRLLHHVSRI
+585 RI
-599 IGERMEADRKD
+599 
-610 GSSAVDRKLKRRIDE
+610 
-625 KKQAQ
+625 
-630 GIKD
+630 

>member
-6 NINSFLDS
+6 NINSFLDI

-20 PAAGA
+20 PAEQA
-25 PNPQSVPFTPA
+25 PSPQSVPFTPA

-43 PTQQTAA
+43 PAQQTAA

-69 APQEVMPTPAPAVQT
+69 APQEVIPTPAPAVQT
-84 PQTPQSAPAI
+84 PQIPQAAPAVQQQTVPQQQPAI
-94 QRQVIPQQQPVVQQQ
+94 QQQVITQAQPIVQQQVMPQQQPVVQEQVIPQAQQ
-109 VVPTVQ
+109 VVPQVQ
-115 PVVQQQPV
+115 PAAQQQPV
-123 AQPQPAIQ
+123 AQTQPVMQ
-131 PAAPEPAPVQ
+131 PAAPNPAPVQ
-141 ETMLDKFDMVMQNLE
+141 ETMLDQFDTVMQNLE
-156 AQGEKRMLEA
+156 VQGEKRMLEA

-180 ENIDDRDS
+180 ENIEDRDS

-215 YGKTTKSVN
+215 YGKTTKSVS

-251 KTDAEKNPECIVKLF
+251 KTDADKNPECIVKLF
-266 KKAQSKGEALSGIKE
+266 KKAQTKGEALSGIKE

-388 ASVNSETDEPYLKGE
+388 ASVNSETDEPYPDRYIHVMDFHSHNTMPAVFSGTDNADEKETRLYAVAGRFNRTFPEITVRAGCAGKFIPLNPE
-403 DVTRDIDRADELL
+403 DVFEGDFF
-416 RRCADRGNKYAE
+416 GSY
-428 YTLGKA
+428 
-434 LLDGELLPQDIP
+434 P
-446 EAVRL
+446 EEWKENIRHWG
-451 LTTSA
+451 T
-456 EQGFPNAEYILGKL
+456 
-470 YYKGEIVPADL
+470 EIKKPWHMS
-481 PKAID
+481 
-486 LLERATEKGNPY
+486 
-498 VAYLAGKLRLTEDE
+498 LRLKRTFGE
-512 VKDIEKAIRNFEI
+512 
-525 AAANGNDFAEY
+525 
-536 QLGKIYLYG
+536 GKI
-545 RDTEQDMQKAL
+545 
-556 EWLESSAEHGNQY
+556 
-569 ALQMLHSI
+569 
-577 RNNRNISA
+577 
-585 ATGIIRLLHHVSRI
+585 
-599 IGERMEADRKD
+599 
-610 GSSAVDRKLKRRIDE
+610 
-625 KKQAQ
+625 
-630 GIKD
+630 

>member
-20 PAAGA
+20 PAAEA
-25 PNPQSVPFTPA
+25 PSPQSVPFTPA

-43 PTQQTAA
+43 PAQQTAA

-69 APQEVMPTPAPAVQT
+69 APQEVIPTPAPAVQT
-84 PQTPQSAPAI
+84 PQTPQAAPA
-94 QRQVIPQQQPVVQQQ
+94 VQQQ
-109 VVPTVQ
+109 VVPQTQPIVQQQVVPQQQPIVQQQVVPQTQPIVQQQPMAQPQ
-115 PVVQQQPV
+115 PVVQQPV
-123 AQPQPAIQ
+123 MQQ
-131 PAAPEPAPVQ
+131 AAPEPAPVQ
-141 ETMLDKFDMVMQNLE
+141 QAMLDPFDMVMQNLE
-156 AQGEKRMLEA
+156 VQGEKRMLEA

-180 ENIDDRDS
+180 ENIEDRDS

-197 EADFPELSDPKT
+197 EADFPELSDSKT

-215 YGKTTKSVN
+215 YGKTTKSVS

-266 KKAQSKGEALSGIKE
+266 KKAQTKGEALSGIKE

-344 IFSKV
+344 IFSKI

-388 ASVNSETDEPYLKGE
+388 ASVNSETDEPYPDRCIHVMDFHSHNTMPAVFSETDNADEKETRLYAVAGRFDRTFPEITVRAGCAGKFIPLNPE
-403 DVTRDIDRADELL
+403 DVFE
-416 RRCADRGNKYAE
+416 GNFFDSY
-428 YTLGKA
+428 
-434 LLDGELLPQDIP
+434 PQEWKENI
-446 EAVRL
+446 RHWG
-451 LTTSA
+451 T
-456 EQGFPNAEYILGKL
+456 
-470 YYKGEIVPADL
+470 EIKRPWHM
-481 PKAID
+481 
-486 LLERATEKGNPY
+486 G
-498 VAYLAGKLRLTEDE
+498 LRLKRAFGE
-512 VKDIEKAIRNFEI
+512 
-525 AAANGNDFAEY
+525 
-536 QLGKIYLYG
+536 G
-545 RDTEQDMQKAL
+545 R
-556 EWLESSAEHGNQY
+556 
-569 ALQMLHSI
+569 I
-577 RNNRNISA
+577 
-585 ATGIIRLLHHVSRI
+585 
-599 IGERMEADRKD
+599 
-610 GSSAVDRKLKRRIDE
+610 
-625 KKQAQ
+625 
-630 GIKD
+630 

>member
-6 NINSFLDS
+6 NINGFLDS

-20 PAAGA
+20 PAAEA
-25 PNPQSVPFTPA
+25 PSPQSVPFTPA

-43 PTQQTAA
+43 PAQQTAA

-69 APQEVMPTPAPAVQT
+69 APQEVIPTPAPDVQN
-84 PQTPQSAPAI
+84 PQTPQAVTTV
-94 QRQVIPQQQPVVQQQ
+94 QQQVIPQTQPIVQQQPMVQPQPVVQQ
-109 VVPTVQ
+109 
-115 PVVQQQPV
+115 PVMQQ
-123 AQPQPAIQ
+123 
-131 PAAPEPAPVQ
+131 AAPNPAPVQ

-156 AQGEKRMLEA
+156 VQGEKRMLDA

-180 ENIDDRDS
+180 ENIEDRDS

-215 YGKTTKSVN
+215 YGKTTKSVS

-251 KTDAEKNPECIVKLF
+251 KTDADKNPECIVKLF
-266 KKAQSKGEALSGIKE
+266 KKAQTKGEALSGIKE

-329 IRAEFKMALPKIPAH
+329 IQAEFKMALPKIPAH

-388 ASVNSETDEPYLKGE
+388 ASVNSETDEPYPDRYIHVMDFHSHNTMPAVFSGTDNADEKETRLYAVAGRFNRTFPEITVRAGCAGKFIPLNPEDVFEGDFFGSYPEEWKENIRHWGTEIKKPWHMSLRLKRTFGE
-403 DVTRDIDRADELL
+403 D
-416 RRCADRGNKYAE
+416 
-428 YTLGKA
+428 
-434 LLDGELLPQDIP
+434 
-446 EAVRL
+446 RL
-451 LTTSA
+451 
-456 EQGFPNAEYILGKL
+456 
-470 YYKGEIVPADL
+470 
-481 PKAID
+481 
-486 LLERATEKGNPY
+486 
-498 VAYLAGKLRLTEDE
+498 
-512 VKDIEKAIRNFEI
+512 
-525 AAANGNDFAEY
+525 
-536 QLGKIYLYG
+536 
-545 RDTEQDMQKAL
+545 
-556 EWLESSAEHGNQY
+556 
-569 ALQMLHSI
+569 
-577 RNNRNISA
+577 
-585 ATGIIRLLHHVSRI
+585 
-599 IGERMEADRKD
+599 
-610 GSSAVDRKLKRRIDE
+610 
-625 KKQAQ
+625 
-630 GIKD
+630 

>member
-6 NINSFLDS
+6 NINSFLDG
-14 MDFDST
+14 MDFNST
-20 PAAGA
+20 PTAGA
-25 PNPQSVPFTPA
+25 PSPQSVPFTPA

-43 PTQQTAA
+43 PAQQTAA

-69 APQEVMPTPAPAVQT
+69 APQEAIPTPAPAVQT
-84 PQTPQSAPAI
+84 PQTPQAAPAAE
-94 QRQVIPQQQPVVQQQ
+94 QQVAPQTQPIVQQQPMMQPQPVVQQ
-109 VVPTVQ
+109 
-115 PVVQQQPV
+115 PVMQQ
-123 AQPQPAIQ
+123 
-131 PAAPEPAPVQ
+131 AAPDPAPVQ
-141 ETMLDKFDMVMQNLE
+141 ETMLDPFDAVMQNLE
-156 AQGEKRMLEA
+156 VQGEKRMLEA

-180 ENIDDRDS
+180 ENIEDRDS

-215 YGKTTKSVN
+215 YGKTTKSVS

-229 KVYDIKAEIE
+229 KVYDIKTEIE

-251 KTDAEKNPECIVKLF
+251 KTDADKNPECIVKLF
-266 KKAQSKGEALSGIKE
+266 KKAQTKGEALSGIKE

-388 ASVNSETDEPYLKGE
+388 ASVNSETDEPYPDRYIHVMDFHSHNTMPAVFSGTDNADEKETRLYAVAGRFNRTFPEITVRAGCAGKFIPLNPEDVFEGNFFGSYPQEWKENICHWCTEIKRPWHMGLRLKRTFGE
-403 DVTRDIDRADELL
+403 D
-416 RRCADRGNKYAE
+416 
-428 YTLGKA
+428 
-434 LLDGELLPQDIP
+434 
-446 EAVRL
+446 
-451 LTTSA
+451 
-456 EQGFPNAEYILGKL
+456 
-470 YYKGEIVPADL
+470 
-481 PKAID
+481 
-486 LLERATEKGNPY
+486 
-498 VAYLAGKLRLTEDE
+498 
-512 VKDIEKAIRNFEI
+512 
-525 AAANGNDFAEY
+525 
-536 QLGKIYLYG
+536 
-545 RDTEQDMQKAL
+545 
-556 EWLESSAEHGNQY
+556 
-569 ALQMLHSI
+569 
-577 RNNRNISA
+577 
-585 ATGIIRLLHHVSRI
+585 RI
-599 IGERMEADRKD
+599 
-610 GSSAVDRKLKRRIDE
+610 
-625 KKQAQ
+625 
-630 GIKD
+630 

>member
-6 NINSFLDS
+6 NINSFLDG

-20 PAAGA
+20 PAEQA
-25 PNPQSVPFTPA
+25 PSPQSVPFTPA

-43 PTQQTAA
+43 PAQQTAA

-61 APPTAQPA
+61 APPTAQPT
-69 APQEVMPTPAPAVQT
+69 APQEVIPTPAPAVQT
-84 PQTPQSAPAI
+84 PQTTQAAPPTEQQVVPQTQPI
-94 QRQVIPQQQPVVQQQ
+94 VQQQVMPQQQPVVQEQVIPQAQQ
-109 VVPTVQ
+109 VVPPVQ
-115 PVVQQQPV
+115 PAAQQQPV
-123 AQPQPAIQ
+123 AQTQPAMQ
-131 PAAPEPAPVQ
+131 PAAPDPAPVQ

-156 AQGEKRMLEA
+156 VQGEKRMLEA
-166 LAAKPAIFS
+166 LAAKPAVFS

-180 ENIDDRDS
+180 ENIEDRDS
-188 TFEDLRQKY
+188 TFEDLRQRY

-209 ISWTVN
+209 ISWAVN
-215 YGKTTKSVN
+215 YGKTTKSVS

-266 KKAQSKGEALSGIKE
+266 KKAQTKGEALSGIKE

-349 MGFFKSISD
+349 MGLFKSISD

-383 QRISE
+383 QRISHV
-388 ASVNSETDEPYLKGE
+388 AVNSEAEEPYPERYIHVVDFHSHNTMPAVFSETDNDDEKE
-403 DVTRDIDRADELL
+403 TRLYAVAGRFDR
-416 RRCADRGNKYAE
+416 
-428 YTLGKA
+428 TF
-434 LLDGELLPQDIP
+434 P
-446 EAVRL
+446 EITVR
-451 LTTSA
+451 A
-456 EQGFPNAEYILGKL
+456 GC
-470 YYKGEIVPADL
+470 
-481 PKAID
+481 
-486 LLERATEKGNPY
+486 
-498 VAYLAGKLRLTEDE
+498 AGK
-512 VKDIEKAIRNFEI
+512 F
-525 AAANGNDFAEY
+525 
-536 QLGKIYLYG
+536 IYLPPEEVFEG
-545 RDTEQDMQKAL
+545 NFFGDFPK
-556 EWLESSAEHGNQY
+556 EWKENIRIAEEKPH
-569 ALQMLHSI
+569 
-577 RNNRNISA
+577 
-585 ATGIIRLLHHVSRI
+585 RI
-599 IGERMEADRKD
+599 IPHIRRFFGEE
-610 GSSAVDRKLKRRIDE
+610 RI
-625 KKQAQ
+625 
-630 GIKD
+630 

>member
-25 PNPQSVPFTPA
+25 PSPQSVPFTPA

-43 PTQQTAA
+43 PAQQTAA
-50 AAPVQAEPVPA
+50 AAPVQTEPAPA

-69 APQEVMPTPAPAVQT
+69 APQEIIPTPAPAVQT
-84 PQTPQSAPAI
+84 PQTPQAAPAAEQQVVPQPAI
-94 QRQVIPQQQPVVQQQ
+94 QQHPMVQPQPVVQQ
-109 VVPTVQ
+109 
-115 PVVQQQPV
+115 PVMQQ
-123 AQPQPAIQ
+123 
-131 PAAPEPAPVQ
+131 AAPDPAPVQ

-156 AQGEKRMLEA
+156 VQGEKRMLEA

-180 ENIDDRDS
+180 ENIEDRDS

-215 YGKTTKSVN
+215 YGKTTKSVS

-229 KVYDIKAEIE
+229 KVYDIKTEIE

-266 KKAQSKGEALSGIKE
+266 KKAQTKGEALSGIKE

-388 ASVNSETDEPYLKGE
+388 ASVNSETDEPYPDRYIHVMDFHSHNTMPAVFSGTDNADEKETRLYAVAGRFNRTFPEITVRAGCAGKFIPLNPEDVFEGDFFGSYPEEWKENIRHWGTEIKKPWHMSLRLKRTFGE
-403 DVTRDIDRADELL
+403 D
-416 RRCADRGNKYAE
+416 
-428 YTLGKA
+428 
-434 LLDGELLPQDIP
+434 
-446 EAVRL
+446 RL
-451 LTTSA
+451 
-456 EQGFPNAEYILGKL
+456 
-470 YYKGEIVPADL
+470 
-481 PKAID
+481 
-486 LLERATEKGNPY
+486 
-498 VAYLAGKLRLTEDE
+498 
-512 VKDIEKAIRNFEI
+512 
-525 AAANGNDFAEY
+525 
-536 QLGKIYLYG
+536 
-545 RDTEQDMQKAL
+545 
-556 EWLESSAEHGNQY
+556 
-569 ALQMLHSI
+569 
-577 RNNRNISA
+577 
-585 ATGIIRLLHHVSRI
+585 
-599 IGERMEADRKD
+599 
-610 GSSAVDRKLKRRIDE
+610 
-625 KKQAQ
+625 
-630 GIKD
+630 

>member
-6 NINSFLDS
+6 NINSFLDG

-20 PAAGA
+20 PAAEA
-25 PNPQSVPFTPA
+25 PSPQSVPFTPA

-43 PTQQTAA
+43 PAQQTAA

-69 APQEVMPTPAPAVQT
+69 APQEAIPTPAPAVQT
-84 PQTPQSAPAI
+84 PQTPQAVPVI
-94 QRQVIPQQQPVVQQQ
+94 QQQVIPQPQPIVQQQAMPQAQQIVQQQVMPQQQPVVQQQ
-109 VVPTVQ
+109 AVPQVQ

-123 AQPQPAIQ
+123 AQPQPVVQQQFAPQTQPVMQ
-131 PAAPEPAPVQ
+131 PAAPNPAPVQ
-141 ETMLDKFDMVMQNLE
+141 ETMLDPFDAAMQSLE
-156 AQGEKRMLEA
+156 VQGEKRMLEA
-166 LAAKPAIFS
+166 LVAKPAIFS

-180 ENIDDRDS
+180 ENIEDRDS
-188 TFEDLRQKY
+188 TFEDLRQRY
-197 EADFPELSDPKT
+197 EADFPELSDSKT

-215 YGKTTKSVN
+215 YGKTTKSVS

-229 KVYDIKAEIE
+229 KVYDIKTEIE

-266 KKAQSKGEALSGIKE
+266 KKAQTKGEALSGIKE

-322 NVREFED
+322 NVREFEN
-329 IRAEFKMALPKIPAH
+329 IQAEFKMALPKIPAH

-388 ASVNSETDEPYLKGE
+388 ASVNSETDEPYPDRCIHVMDFHSHNTMPAVFSETDNADEKETRLYAVAGRFNRTFPEITVRAGCAGKFITLNPEDVFEGDFFDSYPEEWKDNIRHWGNQIKKPWHMGLRFKKAFGE
-403 DVTRDIDRADELL
+403 D
-416 RRCADRGNKYAE
+416 
-428 YTLGKA
+428 
-434 LLDGELLPQDIP
+434 
-446 EAVRL
+446 RL
-451 LTTSA
+451 
-456 EQGFPNAEYILGKL
+456 
-470 YYKGEIVPADL
+470 
-481 PKAID
+481 
-486 LLERATEKGNPY
+486 
-498 VAYLAGKLRLTEDE
+498 
-512 VKDIEKAIRNFEI
+512 
-525 AAANGNDFAEY
+525 
-536 QLGKIYLYG
+536 
-545 RDTEQDMQKAL
+545 
-556 EWLESSAEHGNQY
+556 
-569 ALQMLHSI
+569 
-577 RNNRNISA
+577 
-585 ATGIIRLLHHVSRI
+585 
-599 IGERMEADRKD
+599 
-610 GSSAVDRKLKRRIDE
+610 
-625 KKQAQ
+625 
-630 GIKD
+630 

>member
-20 PAAGA
+20 PAAEA
-25 PNPQSVPFTPA
+25 PSPQSVPFTPA

-43 PTQQTAA
+43 PAQQTAA

-61 APPTAQPA
+61 AQPTAQPA
-69 APQEVMPTPAPAVQT
+69 APQEVIPTPAPDVQT
-84 PQTPQSAPAI
+84 PQTPQAAPSTE
-94 QRQVIPQQQPVVQQQ
+94 QQVAPQTQPIVQQQ
-109 VVPTVQ
+109 VVPQTQPIVQQQPMVQPQ
-115 PVVQQQPV
+115 PVVQQPIMQ
-123 AQPQPAIQ
+123 Q
-131 PAAPEPAPVQ
+131 AAPDPGPVQ

-156 AQGEKRMLEA
+156 VQGEKRMLEA
-166 LAAKPAIFS
+166 LAAKPAIFA

-180 ENIDDRDS
+180 ENIEDRDS
-188 TFEDLRQKY
+188 TFEDLRQRY

-215 YGKTTKSVN
+215 YGKTTKSVS

-229 KVYDIKAEIE
+229 KVYDIKTEIE

-251 KTDAEKNPECIVKLF
+251 KTDADKNPECIVKLF
-266 KKAQSKGEALSGIKE
+266 KKAQTKGEALSGIKE

-305 VYEQRRNE
+305 VYEQRKNE

-388 ASVNSETDEPYLKGE
+388 ASVNSETDEPYPDIYIHVMDFHSHNTMPAVFSGTDNADEKETRLYAVAGRFNRTFPEITVRAGCAGKFIPLNPEDVFEGDFFGSYPEEWKENIRHWGTEIKKPRHMGLRFKKVFGE
-403 DVTRDIDRADELL
+403 D
-416 RRCADRGNKYAE
+416 
-428 YTLGKA
+428 
-434 LLDGELLPQDIP
+434 
-446 EAVRL
+446 
-451 LTTSA
+451 
-456 EQGFPNAEYILGKL
+456 
-470 YYKGEIVPADL
+470 
-481 PKAID
+481 
-486 LLERATEKGNPY
+486 
-498 VAYLAGKLRLTEDE
+498 
-512 VKDIEKAIRNFEI
+512 
-525 AAANGNDFAEY
+525 
-536 QLGKIYLYG
+536 
-545 RDTEQDMQKAL
+545 
-556 EWLESSAEHGNQY
+556 
-569 ALQMLHSI
+569 
-577 RNNRNISA
+577 
-585 ATGIIRLLHHVSRI
+585 RI
-599 IGERMEADRKD
+599 
-610 GSSAVDRKLKRRIDE
+610 
-625 KKQAQ
+625 
-630 GIKD
+630 

>member
-20 PAAGA
+20 PAAEA
-25 PNPQSVPFTPA
+25 PSPQSVPFTPA

-43 PTQQTAA
+43 PAQQTAA

-61 APPTAQPA
+61 AQPTAQPA
-69 APQEVMPTPAPAVQT
+69 APQEVIPTPAPDVQN
-84 PQTPQSAPAI
+84 PQTPQAVPAVQQQTVPQQQPAI
-94 QRQVIPQQQPVVQQQ
+94 QQQVITQAQPIVQQQPMVQPQPVVQQ
-109 VVPTVQ
+109 
-115 PVVQQQPV
+115 PVMQQ
-123 AQPQPAIQ
+123 
-131 PAAPEPAPVQ
+131 AAPNPAPVQ
-141 ETMLDKFDMVMQNLE
+141 QPMLDQFDAVMQNLE
-156 AQGEKRMLEA
+156 VQGEKRMLEA

-180 ENIDDRDS
+180 ENIEDRDS
-188 TFEDLRQKY
+188 TFEDLRQRY

-215 YGKTTKSVN
+215 YGKTTKSVS

-251 KTDAEKNPECIVKLF
+251 KTDADKNPECIVKLF
-266 KKAQSKGEALSGIKE
+266 KKAQTKGEALSGIKE
-281 LCLTKAEA
+281 LCLTKAET

-388 ASVNSETDEPYLKGE
+388 ASVNSETDEPYPDRYIHVMDFHSHNTMPAVFSGTDNADEKETRLYAVAGRFNRTFPEITVRAGCAGKFIPLNPE
-403 DVTRDIDRADELL
+403 DVFEGDFF
-416 RRCADRGNKYAE
+416 GSY
-428 YTLGKA
+428 
-434 LLDGELLPQDIP
+434 P
-446 EAVRL
+446 EEWKENIRHWG
-451 LTTSA
+451 T
-456 EQGFPNAEYILGKL
+456 
-470 YYKGEIVPADL
+470 EIKKPWHMS
-481 PKAID
+481 
-486 LLERATEKGNPY
+486 
-498 VAYLAGKLRLTEDE
+498 LRLKRTFGE
-512 VKDIEKAIRNFEI
+512 
-525 AAANGNDFAEY
+525 
-536 QLGKIYLYG
+536 G
-545 RDTEQDMQKAL
+545 RL
-556 EWLESSAEHGNQY
+556 
-569 ALQMLHSI
+569 
-577 RNNRNISA
+577 
-585 ATGIIRLLHHVSRI
+585 
-599 IGERMEADRKD
+599 
-610 GSSAVDRKLKRRIDE
+610 
-625 KKQAQ
+625 
-630 GIKD
+630 

>member
-20 PAAGA
+20 PAAEA
-25 PNPQSVPFTPA
+25 PSPQSVPFTPA

-43 PTQQTAA
+43 PAQQTAA

-69 APQEVMPTPAPAVQT
+69 APQDAIPTPVPAVQN
-84 PQTPQSAPAI
+84 PQTPQAAPPTE
-94 QRQVIPQQQPVVQQQ
+94 QQVIPQAQQ
-109 VVPTVQ
+109 VVPQVQ
-115 PVVQQQPV
+115 PAAQQQPV
-123 AQPQPAIQ
+123 AQPQPVMQ
-131 PAAPEPAPVQ
+131 QAAPDPAPVQ

-156 AQGEKRMLEA
+156 VQGEKRMLEA
-166 LAAKPAIFS
+166 LAAKPAIFA

-180 ENIDDRDS
+180 ENIEDRDS
-188 TFEDLRQKY
+188 TFEDLRQRY

-215 YGKTTKSVN
+215 YGKTTKSVS

-239 NSKAFKEALKKA
+239 NSKVFKEALKKA

-266 KKAQSKGEALSGIKE
+266 KKAQTKGEALSGIKE

-329 IRAEFKMALPKIPAH
+329 IQAEFKMALPKIPAH

-388 ASVNSETDEPYLKGE
+388 ASVNSETDEPYPDRYIHVMDFHSHNTMPAVFSGTDNADEKETRLYAVAGRFNRTFPEITVRAGCAGKFIPLNSEDVFEGDFFGSYPEEWKENIRHWGTEIKKPRHMGLRFKKVFGE
-403 DVTRDIDRADELL
+403 D
-416 RRCADRGNKYAE
+416 
-428 YTLGKA
+428 
-434 LLDGELLPQDIP
+434 
-446 EAVRL
+446 
-451 LTTSA
+451 
-456 EQGFPNAEYILGKL
+456 
-470 YYKGEIVPADL
+470 
-481 PKAID
+481 
-486 LLERATEKGNPY
+486 
-498 VAYLAGKLRLTEDE
+498 
-512 VKDIEKAIRNFEI
+512 
-525 AAANGNDFAEY
+525 
-536 QLGKIYLYG
+536 
-545 RDTEQDMQKAL
+545 
-556 EWLESSAEHGNQY
+556 
-569 ALQMLHSI
+569 
-577 RNNRNISA
+577 
-585 ATGIIRLLHHVSRI
+585 RI
-599 IGERMEADRKD
+599 
-610 GSSAVDRKLKRRIDE
+610 
-625 KKQAQ
+625 
-630 GIKD
+630 